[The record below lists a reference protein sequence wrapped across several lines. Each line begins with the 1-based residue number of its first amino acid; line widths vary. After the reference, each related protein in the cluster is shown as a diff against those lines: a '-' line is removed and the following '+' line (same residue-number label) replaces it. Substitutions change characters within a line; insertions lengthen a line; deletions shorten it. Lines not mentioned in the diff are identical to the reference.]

1 MRGQR
6 LKKFIQAITLLSQP
20 TGTTLEELGRKLEIE
35 KRGVYRFIESLQ
47 DDFGFVLDE
56 EKLDGG
62 SKRISL
68 GPNQQK
74 RLSEIKVPELSLNMG
89 EVVALH
95 FLRGHAKLFKGTD
108 VGEGIERAFAKLSAF
123 VPEGLGDRL
132 ERVRSL
138 FVPSVRFAKDYAGKE
153 TLIDTL
159 AEAILGQHTCIVE
172 YHSFADDKTKKYQID
187 PLRFFERDGGLY
199 LFVRATRF
207 SDIRV
212 LAVER
217 IDQIEVTD
225 NTFTYPK
232 DFDPEALLDR
242 SFGMFYDDPLEVT
255 IWFSMDQARYIQERQ
270 WAQEQKIT
278 EHSDGSII
286 LWMKTSGW
294 YDVKKWILSFG
305 AEARVI
311 EPVHLKEKI
320 GNEVKKMVKG
330 YEGL

>member
-6 LKKFIQAITLLSQP
+6 VMKFIRGIMLLAQP
-20 TGTTLEELGRKLEIE
+20 CGTTVDEIGRKLEIQ
-35 KRGVYRFIESLQ
+35 KRQVYRLLESVQ
-47 DDFGFVLDE
+47 DDWGFVLNE
-56 EKLDGG
+56 EKLDAGD
-62 SKRISL
+62 KRFSL
-68 GPNQQK
+68 AVGQHK
-74 RLSEIKVPELSLNMG
+74 RLSEIKVPELNLTID

-95 FLRGHAKLFKGTD
+95 FLKGHSKLFKGTD
-108 VGEGIERAFAKLSAF
+108 VGDGIERAFAKLETF
-123 VPEGLGDRL
+123 VPDGLGEKI

-153 TLIDTL
+153 ALIETLS
-159 AEAILGQHTCIVE
+159 EAILGQYTCVVD
-172 YHSFADDKTKKYQID
+172 YHSFADNKNKKYQID
-187 PLRFFERDGGLY
+187 PLRFFERDSGLY

-217 IDQIEVTD
+217 IDQMEVTD

-255 IWFSMDQARYIQERQ
+255 IWFSADQARYIRERQ

-278 EHSDGSII
+278 EQSNGSIT

-305 AEARVI
+305 ADARVL
-311 EPVHLKEKI
+311 EPLRLQEKI
-320 GNEVKKMVKG
+320 KNEIGKMLNG
-330 YEGL
+330 YECH